1 MTMGG
6 GTFSTMNRI
15 IPGVYYKI
23 QANATMEIGLIDR
36 GVVAVPLELPW
47 GNLEEIITVD
57 QEYLRNL
64 AIDNP
69 FLIDFSSYT
78 LLPVREI
85 LVHAKTC
92 YVIPTG
98 GVKASCVLG
107 SNDNTITVEARKAG
121 TLGNQLMFH
130 FTFYTQNTKTIF
142 SLEVFLNSKMV
153 YVKDSTLET
162 EEEEDLFFNQ
172 QYLKFPSRT
181 GSESSISDYWT
192 QYAEPRMTNEP
203 TEHILSGGSITP
215 LSTDSFNACC
225 QVLEDAEYEYNVM
238 VTNYQG
244 DTAENA
250 EFYDN
255 FETWLMK
262 EREEKGNLITGVVYD
277 VKEYNNEY
285 IVNVSCAD
293 TSKTK
298 TPDIVFWVA
307 GATADAT
314 AYQSITN
321 MVYDG
326 EMTTIATSNVTSS
339 IETALKNG
347 NFLFYHQLDQY
358 RVVKDI
364 NSLHTI
370 EDPTKKNN
378 SFKKNIVVRIID
390 QVLKETMQVFS
401 QYYLGKAFNNAIN
414 RIFLKNDIVSIL
426 RLLEGRGCLENVTES
441 DVVVARGTS
450 SDEVLVNITIRPVDV
465 MEILYVTLVIEDTE
479 G

>member
-1 MTMGG
+1 MTIGG
-6 GTFSTMNRI
+6 GTFSTMNRV

-64 AIDNP
+64 TIENP
-69 FLIDFSSYT
+69 FLIDFSSYP
-78 LLPVREI
+78 LFPVREI

-98 GVKASCVLG
+98 GDKASCTLG
-107 SNDNTITVEARKAG
+107 EEGNQIIVEARKAG
-121 TLGNQLMFH
+121 TLGNQLLFH
-130 FTFYTQNTKTIF
+130 FTYYTNESQTIF
-142 SLEVFLNSKMV
+142 SLEIYLNSKIV

-162 EEEEDLFFNQ
+162 EEEEDSFFNQ
-172 QYLKFPSRT
+172 TYLKFPSRT
-181 GSESSISDYWT
+181 GSESSISQFWM
-192 QYAEPRMTNEP
+192 QYADPRMTNDP
-203 TEHILSGGSITP
+203 LDHPLTGGTITA
-215 LSTDSFNACC
+215 LNTDSFNACC
-225 QVLEDAEYEYNVM
+225 KVLEDAEYEYNVM

-244 DTAENA
+244 TTAENT

-255 FETWLMK
+255 FQTWLMK
-262 EREEKGNLITGVVYD
+262 EREEKGNLIIGVVYG
-277 VKEYNNEY
+277 VSEYNNEY
-285 IVNVSCAD
+285 IINVSCAD
-293 TSKTK
+293 PSKTK

-321 MVYDG
+321 MAYDG
-326 EMTTIATSNVTSS
+326 EMTTIATSNITSS
-339 IETALKNG
+339 IETALQNG

-378 SFKKNIVVRIID
+378 SFKKNIVIRILD
-390 QVLKETMQVFS
+390 QVLKETMHVFS
-401 QYYLGKAFNNAIN
+401 QYYLGKVFNNAIN

-426 RLLEGRGCLENVTES
+426 RILEGRGCLENVTES
-441 DVVVARGTS
+441 DVLVQKGS
-450 SDEVLVNITIRPVDV
+450 SSEEVIVNITLHPVDV